1 MLNILQYLRDLC
13 TVVFYIFRVSTTFEI
28 IRQYETLRILRQQIA
43 IAPYFFLEKNNS
55 LWIKMYAFQIRHEIA
70 LLCKKIMNFNFL
82 RSGKKMRIIN
92 YFFAHPKKI
101 WHKFEA

>member
-1 MLNILQYLRDLC
+1 
-13 TVVFYIFRVSTTFEI
+13 
-28 IRQYETLRILRQQIA
+28 
-43 IAPYFFLEKNNS
+43 
-55 LWIKMYAFQIRHEIA
+55 MYAFQIRHEIA